1 MNTEELIA
9 LLKEQLRQS
18 AEREK
23 SLLEQITRL
32 SCQFKQQAEQLEQ
45 QAELLKRQSSN
56 IKDLTATI
64 QSMEESMRLRDS
76 NIQSLKEQNRAL
88 GNLSRNKSEKI
99 TVNSLKTADTSESGE
114 SIKAPESG
122 ETAKADE
129 MFEKPKEKPP
139 FNPKDRGNNNAKR
152 KEYFD
157 LETVIEDIYPNDP
170 AFDREKAKVAGY
182 TDSILYRFIPG
193 KFIKHI
199 YRQHNYVM
207 EGKMYS
213 GKAIEKAPLLNSNF
227 DSSFIAGMIQLR
239 YVYAMPV
246 ERIIHY
252 FTENGFELPKPTAHG
267 LIAKVAV
274 MMERFET
281 VLRKVVLEDDYIC
294 IDETWYT
301 ILTREKNEQ
310 GKGVRKGYIWS
321 ALARHTQLVQFFYE
335 NGSRKTEVFTD
346 YVETGYKGAIQSD
359 GLANYKVIESETY
372 PEAIRLG
379 CFQHCKRK
387 FLEIM
392 PDREAEEIITMTNLL
407 YHREHKREPDWT
419 PEQILA
425 YRGEYAPPILKKL
438 KNRLTEITN
447 DSQTLPKSPLA
458 KAANYMLGQFD
469 ALSNYILR
477 HDYDLDNN
485 AIERVQRYISI
496 SRRNSLFC
504 GSHNGAKRM
513 ALIYSL
519 ACSCRLNNINTF
531 QYFTDIIKRLANISP
546 NAPDK
551 VFIDMLPH
559 RWMQLE

>member
-1 MNTEELIA
+1 MKERELIA
-9 LLKEQLRQS
+9 LLKEQIRQFD
-18 AEREK
+18 EREK
-23 SLLEQITRL
+23 SLLEQIDRQSVQITRL
-32 SCQFKQQAEQLEQ
+32 SYQIEQQTALLEQ
-45 QAELLKRQSSN
+45 QALN
-56 IKDLTATI
+56 INDLTATI
-64 QSMEESMRLRDS
+64 QSMEESMRLREE
-76 NIQSLKEQNRAL
+76 NIQSLKAQNRAL
-88 GNLSRNKSEKI
+88 GNLIRNKSEK
-99 TVNSLKTADTSESGE
+99 VKVESGKTADISKSGE
-114 SIKAPESG
+114 SDKAPESG
-122 ETAKADE
+122 ETAKIDE

-157 LETVIEDIYPNDP
+157 LETIIEEIYPNDP
-170 AFDREKAKVAGY
+170 AFDKEKAKYVNY
-182 TDSILYRFIPG
+182 HDSILYKFIPG

-207 EGKMYS
+207 AGKMYS
-213 GKAIEKAPLLNSNF
+213 GKAGKNTPLLKSNY

-246 ERIIHY
+246 ERIVHY

-274 MMERFET
+274 MMERFDT
-281 VLRKVVLEDDYIC
+281 VLRKVILGDDYIC

-301 ILTREKNEQ
+301 ILTCEKNEQ
-310 GKGVRKGYIWS
+310 GKGVRKGYIWA
-321 ALARHTQLVQFFYE
+321 ALSKHTQLVQFFYE
-335 NGSRKTEVFTD
+335 NGSRKTEVLTD
-346 YVETGYKGAIQSD
+346 YVETGYQGAIQSD

-372 PEAIRLG
+372 PDAIRLA

-392 PDREAEEIITMTNLL
+392 PDKEAEEIITMTNLL
-407 YHREHKREPDWT
+407 YHNEHKREPDWT
-419 PEQILA
+419 PEQMLA
-425 YRGEYAPPILKKL
+425 HRQEYAPPILKKL
-438 KNRLTEITN
+438 KDRLTEITN
-447 DSQTLPKSPLA
+447 GSQTLPNSPLA

-485 AIERVQRYISI
+485 SIERVNRYISL
-496 SRRNSLFC
+496 SRKNSLFC
-504 GSHNGAKRM
+504 GSHAGAKRM

-531 QYFTDIIKRLANISP
+531 KYFTDILNRLANISP

-559 RWMQLE
+559 RWPQLE

>member
-1 MNTEELIA
+1 MNTGELIA
-9 LLKEQLRQS
+9 LLKEQLSQS

-32 SCQFKQQAEQLEQ
+32 SCQIEKQTVQIEQQAMLLEQ
-45 QAELLKRQSSN
+45 QASN

-64 QSMEESMRLRDS
+64 QSMEESMRLRED
-76 NIQSLKEQNRAL
+76 NIRALKDQNRAL
-88 GNLSRNKSEKI
+88 GNLLRNKSEKI
-99 TVNSLKTADTSESGE
+99 TVDSLKTADIPETVKLSEFDG
-114 SIKAPESG
+114 
-122 ETAKADE
+122 TV
-129 MFEKPKEKPP
+129 EKPKEKPP
-139 FNPKDRGNNNAKR
+139 CNPKDRGNNNARR
-152 KEYFD
+152 KEHFD
-157 LETVIEDIYPNDP
+157 LETVIEDIYPDDP
-170 AFDREKAKVAGY
+170 AFERGKAKAAGY
-182 TDSILYRFIPG
+182 TDSILYKFIPG

-213 GKAIEKAPLLNSNF
+213 GKAIEKAPLLNSNY
-227 DSSFIAGMIQLR
+227 DSSFIAGIIQLR

-246 ERIIHY
+246 ERITRY
-252 FTENGFELPKPTAHG
+252 FTESGFELPKSTPHG
-267 LIAKVAV
+267 LIKKVAI

-281 VLRKVVLEDDYIC
+281 VLRKVILEDDYIC

-310 GKGVRKGYIWS
+310 GKGVRKGYIWA

-346 YVETGYKGAIQSD
+346 YVETNYQGAIQSD

-372 PEAIRLG
+372 PDAIRLG

-407 YHREHKREPDWT
+407 YHKEHKREPDWT

-438 KNRLTEITN
+438 KDRLTEITN
-447 DSQTLPKSPLA
+447 DSQILPKSPLA

-477 HDYDLDNN
+477 DDYDLDNN
-485 AIERVQRYISI
+485 AIERVNRYISI

-504 GSHNGAKRM
+504 GSHDGAKRM

-531 QYFTDIIKRLANISP
+531 KYFTDILNRLTNISP
-546 NAPDK
+546 NAPDN

-559 RWMQLE
+559 RWNQLE